1 MERAVSVTARRTIA
15 ADPTSTALLLASPS
29 AAEIFPEATVEETDD
44 GVEVA
49 FQVPGVAVRSAE
61 QAAGTAQAPVAV
73 RRTLRMRPP
82 HRTPTAYVLHGEL
95 HDEGRPT
102 IEGVLTLE
110 YAQDERGVDQPRSAT
125 AATLETFFVP
135 DTAVGDP
142 AVLRQVLQAMCAA
155 ALERLAALAE
165 GRSRAA

>member
-1 MERAVSVTARRTIA
+1 MERAVNVTARRTIA

-29 AAEIFPEATVEETDD
+29 AAEIFPEATVEETHE
-44 GVEVA
+44 GLEVA
-49 FQVPGVAVRSAE
+49 FRVPEVAVRRPE
-61 QAAGTAQAPVAV
+61 PAAGTSEEPVAV

-95 HDEGRPT
+95 RDEGRPT

-110 YAQDERGVDQPRSAT
+110 YAQEQHRDDQPRSCT

-135 DTAVGDP
+135 DAAVGDP
-142 AVLRQVLQAMCAA
+142 AALRQLLESMCAS

-165 GRSRAA
+165 ERSRAA